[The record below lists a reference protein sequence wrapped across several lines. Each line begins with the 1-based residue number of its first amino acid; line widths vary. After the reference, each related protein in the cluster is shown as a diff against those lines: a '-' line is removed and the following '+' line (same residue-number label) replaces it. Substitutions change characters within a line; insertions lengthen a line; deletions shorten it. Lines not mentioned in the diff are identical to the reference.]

1 MPGPWPGIR
10 VAVGDSIYARLTDDI
25 VDNFDN
31 VKLRI
36 CAQTLLQPL
45 DETMSTTSE
54 CQRHR
59 YRASHRPSR
68 PLNVNAL
75 TWLALQIGTIII

>member
-45 DETMSTTSE
+45 DETMSLIRSACCRLRAGLHPFPISARVASAGAPAE
-54 CQRHR
+54 LRM
-59 YRASHRPSR
+59 YR
-68 PLNVNAL
+68 
-75 TWLALQIGTIII
+75 